1 MQGQFLPG
9 SSPSR
14 IQAYPQDEW
23 HRRESKEADSPWFT
37 QKANKA
43 PDMGLALFT
52 EASGT
57 VSMGRRRRVLSRLG
71 LRSPGKK
78 VNSESLCAPGNQP
91 EKREREKE
99 KEKERKTQGDQALM
113 KLSLQLYFQKELLY
127 LELHISRSK
136 RYKVMQSQL
145 NITSV

>member
-1 MQGQFLPG
+1 MLQG
-9 SSPSR
+9 
-14 IQAYPQDEW
+14 I
-23 HRRESKEADSPWFT
+23 
-37 QKANKA
+37 
-43 PDMGLALFT
+43 
-52 EASGT
+52 
-57 VSMGRRRRVLSRLG
+57 
-71 LRSPGKK
+71 
-78 VNSESLCAPGNQP
+78 SL
-91 EKREREKE
+91 KRERERERE